1 MAKRT
6 LRPRWPASATRG
18 LRDHPAA
25 GVHGG
30 RGDRRAPP
38 LWRRHVAHR
47 AVGWPHG
54 HLLSRNGRE
63 SSGLRRSSTTARQ
76 RVRAGRPGRCRL
88 ARVLAGAAGFT
99 SPASRRRQPGGV
111 PGARGARTAAAGIRC
126 RAISISGRTSGVG
139 QGRVRVIPS
148 LYAIGHPHRER
159 RHPDGAWINATLT
172 CTPAP
177 SIARAI
183 AG

>member
-1 MAKRT
+1 
-6 LRPRWPASATRG
+6 
-18 LRDHPAA
+18 
-25 GVHGG
+25 
-30 RGDRRAPP
+30 
-38 LWRRHVAHR
+38 
-47 AVGWPHG
+47 
-54 HLLSRNGRE
+54 
-63 SSGLRRSSTTARQ
+63 
-76 RVRAGRPGRCRL
+76 
-88 ARVLAGAAGFT
+88 
-99 SPASRRRQPGGV
+99 
-111 PGARGARTAAAGIRC
+111 
-126 RAISISGRTSGVG
+126 VG